1 MKYTRLAIL
10 ILGIAMTIAIPAVG
24 QDDVSVGAFPEPGYD
39 SVRSKY
45 IKTFPDHFFL
55 WPVLKQRRLGFE
67 MQRVQDSKTSVA
79 YRSNKPYSL
88 GLGMYLFELAIEV
101 TFALPQDETNRRIY
115 GESDASDLQLNI
127 IGRKWGIDAYIQNYD
142 GFYVDDPSI
151 KIPANQPYP
160 HRRDIETT
168 NNGISVNY
176 TFDNKRFSFRST
188 YNFIDQQ
195 LRSAGSF
202 LLFGSLSSFKASGD
216 SAILGDSYVN
226 KFGSASSMK
235 SFKVT
240 TLGVAPGYTYSLIY
254 KGFFLNGTLAVG
266 PAHNWLSSMREDG
279 VEKND
284 IKFNAYAAA
293 RIGLGYNGD
302 RIFGGFSFIAQ
313 GRSAKFEEV
322 QLLSSNTTFKML
334 IGYRF
339 GEFGILKKRIWDIP
353 KALIN

>member
-1 MKYTRLAIL
+1 MKYGLVAL
-10 ILGIAMTIAIPAVG
+10 LFFTIASTIPAFA
-24 QDDVSVGAFPEPGYD
+24 QDEISVTAANEPGYD

-45 IKTFPDHFFL
+45 IKTFPNHFFL

-67 MQRVQDSKTSVA
+67 IQREKDSKTSVT
-79 YRSNKPYSL
+79 YRSNKPYSF

-127 IGRKWGIDAYIQNYD
+127 IGRKWGIDAYFQNYD
-142 GFYVDDPSI
+142 GFYADDPSV
-151 KIPANQPYP
+151 KIAANQPYP
-160 HRRDIETT
+160 HRRDIETH
-168 NNGISVNY
+168 NNGVSVNY
-176 TFDNKRFSFRST
+176 TFNNKKFSFRST

-202 LLFGSLSSFKASGD
+202 LIFGSLSSFKAAGD
-216 SAILGDSYVN
+216 SAILGEDYSGR
-226 KFGSASSMK
+226 FGTASQIK

-240 TLGVAPGYTYSLIY
+240 TLGIAPGYTYSLIY

-266 PAHNWLSSMREDG
+266 PAHNWLESLREDG

-302 RIFGGFSFIAQ
+302 RVFGGFSFIAQ
-313 GRSAKFEEV
+313 GRSARFEDT

-339 GEFGILKKRIWDIP
+339 GEIGFLKKRIWDLP